1 MRIISGEFKNRR
13 LKTIKSP
20 ELRPATDR
28 YRETLFNILRH
39 YIDFE
44 GIIACDLYAG
54 TGAVGFEALGRGASF
69 CSFVEKDFHTYK
81 LIIENAKLL
90 GVENKV
96 RVFKDSAENYT
107 RKIQDKFDLIF
118 ADPPYQSDTIYE
130 VFRNIL
136 DRNLIRENG
145 VLVIQRSRA
154 TIKEDVEVFQMEPY
168 RKVGGDVIYL
178 KVIGEE

>member
-1 MRIISGEFKNRR
+1 MRIISGELKNRK

-39 YIDFE
+39 YIDFN
-44 GIIACDLYAG
+44 GIEVCDLYAG
-54 TGAVGFEALGRGASF
+54 TGAVGFEAISRGAKI
-69 CSFVEKDFHTYK
+69 CTFVEKDFNTYK
-81 LIIENAKLL
+81 LIIENANLL
-90 GVENKV
+90 GVENKI
-96 RVFKDSAENYT
+96 RVIKDSAENYT
-107 RKIQDKFDLIF
+107 KRTLDSFDLIF
-118 ADPPYQSDTIYE
+118 ADPPYKSETIYE
-130 VFRNIL
+130 VYRNIL
-136 DRNLIRENG
+136 DRKLVRDNG

-154 TIKEDVEVFQMEPY
+154 TIKEDVEHFKMEPY